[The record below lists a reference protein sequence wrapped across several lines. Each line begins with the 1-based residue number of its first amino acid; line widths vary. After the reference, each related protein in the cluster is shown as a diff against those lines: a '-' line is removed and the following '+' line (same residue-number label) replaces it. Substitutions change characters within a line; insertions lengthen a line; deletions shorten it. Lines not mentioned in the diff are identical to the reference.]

1 MNDAGMCLCPK
12 PGEWV
17 KGKMVGSGS
26 FGSVHLAM
34 NKSTGGLF
42 VVKSAES
49 QAALDSLENET
60 NILGNLNSPHIVKCI
75 GRENLKGVNGV
86 RKLNL
91 FIEYMAGG
99 CLADIADKFE
109 GVLDERMVR
118 LYTREI
124 LKGLV
129 YLHKNGVVH
138 CDLKCKNVLLSSS
151 GNIKLADFGCAK
163 RLDGSKTNSSAMES
177 SKYICGTPLWMA
189 PEVLRKE
196 GVDYAADIWSLG
208 CTVIEMATGKPPK
221 WGDEILNPMTAV
233 LKIACSNETPKFP
246 GGFSKEGLDFLHK
259 CFDRNAKKRWT
270 SENLLQHPF
279 VCGKSKDRNAET
291 EEVPSPS
298 SVLDAGIYEEDE
310 DEDDFMSQE
319 PLCERDQIRRR
330 IPFTMRSFGERDYML
345 HRHGTNSL
353 MASSGNW
360 ITVRIS

>member
-1 MNDAGMCLCPK
+1 MNEADMCLCPK
-12 PGEWV
+12 PGQWA

-49 QAALDSLENET
+49 QAALDFLENEA

-75 GRENLKGVNGV
+75 GREKLEGVNGV

-99 CLADIADKFE
+99 SLADIADKFE

-129 YLHKNGVVH
+129 YLHSNGVVH

-163 RLDGSKTNSSAMES
+163 RLNGSMTTSSSMES
-177 SKYICGTPLWMA
+177 SESICGTPLWMA
-189 PEVLRKE
+189 PEVMRKE

-221 WGDEILNPMTAV
+221 WGDQISNPMAAV
-233 LKIACSNETPKFP
+233 YKIAHSNEMPKFP
-246 GGFSKEGLDFLHK
+246 AGFSKEGLDFLHK
-259 CFDRNAKKRWT
+259 CFERNTKKRWT

-279 VCGKSKDRNAET
+279 VCGKLDERNAEKV
-291 EEVPSPS
+291 ELCSPS
-298 SVLDAGIYEEDE
+298 SVLDAGLYEEDE
-310 DEDDFMSQE
+310 DDFVSKE
-319 PLCERDQIRRR
+319 LICEREINRR
-330 IPFTMRSFGERDYML
+330 IPFTMRSFGERDYMS
-345 HRHGTNSL
+345 HRHSTNSPI
-353 MASSGNW
+353 ASSGNW

>member
-1 MNDAGMCLCPK
+1 MNKADTCLCPR
-12 PGEWV
+12 PGEWA

-49 QAALDSLENET
+49 QAALDFLENEA
-60 NILGNLNSPHIVKCI
+60 NILENLSSPHIVKSI
-75 GRENLKGVNGV
+75 GREKLKGVNGA

-99 CLADIADKFE
+99 SLADIADKFE

-129 YLHKNGVVH
+129 YLHRNGVVH

-163 RLDGSKTNSSAMES
+163 RLNGPVTKSSSMGSLES
-177 SKYICGTPLWMA
+177 ICGTPLWMA
-189 PEVLRKE
+189 PEVMRKE
-196 GVDYAADIWSLG
+196 GVDYSADIWSLG

-221 WGDEILNPMTAV
+221 WGDQISNPMAAV
-233 LKIACSNETPKFP
+233 YKIARSNETPKFP
-246 GGFSKEGLDFLHK
+246 AGFSKEGLDFLHK
-259 CFDRNAKKRWT
+259 CFERNAKKRWT
-270 SENLLQHPF
+270 SENLLKHPF
-279 VCGKSKDRNAET
+279 VCGESEERNAEYV
-291 EEVPSPS
+291 ELWSPS

-310 DEDDFMSQE
+310 DDFVSE
-319 PLCERDQIRRR
+319 ESICEREINRR
-330 IPFTMRSFGERDYML
+330 IPFTMRSSGERDCMS
-345 HRHGTNSL
+345 HRHSTDSL
-353 MASSGNW
+353 FASSGNW
-360 ITVRIS
+360 ITVRI

>member
-1 MNDAGMCLCPK
+1 MNEADMGLCPK

-49 QAALDSLENET
+49 QAALDSLENEAE
-60 NILGNLNSPHIVKCI
+60 ILENLCSPHIVKCI
-75 GRENLKGVNGV
+75 GRETLKGLNGV
-86 RKLNL
+86 RKHNL

-99 CLADIADKFE
+99 SLADITDKFE

-129 YLHKNGVVH
+129 YLHNNGVVH

-163 RLDGSKTNSSAMES
+163 RLNGSKANSSSMES
-177 SKYICGTPLWMA
+177 SKSICGTPLWMA

-221 WGDEILNPMTAV
+221 WGDQNLNAMSAV

-246 GGFSKEGLDFLHK
+246 AGFSKEGSDFLHK
-259 CFDRNAKKRWT
+259 CFERNAKKRWT
-270 SENLLQHPF
+270 SEDLLQHPF
-279 VCGKSKDRNAET
+279 VCGTSDGRNAENV
-291 EEVPSPS
+291 EARSPS
-298 SVLDAGIYEEDE
+298 SVLDSGIYEEDE
-310 DEDDFMSQE
+310 DDFVSKE
-319 PLCERDQIRRR
+319 PLCEREIIRKV
-330 IPFTMRSFGERDYML
+330 PFTMRSSGERDYL
-345 HRHGTNSL
+345 SHRHGTDSL
-353 MASSGNW
+353 IASSGNW

>member
-1 MNDAGMCLCPK
+1 MNQGDMCLCPK

-49 QAALDSLENET
+49 QAALDSLENEA
-60 NILGNLNSPHIVKCI
+60 NILGNLSSPQIVKCI
-75 GRENLKGVNGV
+75 GREKLKGV

-99 CLADIADKFE
+99 SLADIADKFE

-118 LYTREI
+118 VYTREI

-129 YLHKNGVVH
+129 YLHNNGVVH

-163 RLDGSKTNSSAMES
+163 KLNGSMTNSSSTKSSES
-177 SKYICGTPLWMA
+177 ICGTLLWMA
-189 PEVLRKE
+189 PEVMRKE

-221 WGDEILNPMTAV
+221 WGDQISDPMAAV
-233 LKIACSNETPKFP
+233 YKIARSNETPKFP
-246 GGFSKEGLDFLHK
+246 AGFSKEGLDFLHK
-259 CFDRNAKKRWT
+259 CFERNAEKRWT
-270 SENLLQHPF
+270 SEKLLQHPF
-279 VCGKSKDRNAET
+279 VCDKPEVRNALN
-291 EEVPSPS
+291 VNICSPS
-298 SVLDAGIYEEDE
+298 SVLDAGLYEE
-310 DEDDFMSQE
+310 DEDDFMSKE
-319 PLCERDQIRRR
+319 PICEREINRR
-330 IPFTMRSFGERDYML
+330 IPFTMRSSGERDCL
-345 HRHGTNSL
+345 SNRHCTNSPI
-353 MASSGNW
+353 ASSGNW
-360 ITVRIS
+360 MTVRIS